1 MAKRLKIEKRTL
13 KRHKMQKTAR
23 HGLAFSEE
31 GEGKVQQ
38 FYLDSVSRRMPNAK
52 DMKYS
57 DGKRQPVSK
66 HVLMVTQQEG
76 LRAFKGKHP

>member
-52 DMKYS
+52 DII
-57 DGKRQPVSK
+57 
-66 HVLMVTQQEG
+66 
-76 LRAFKGKHP
+76 